1 MRLQLDHYESPL
13 GTILL
18 AIDDDG
24 ALRALDFVDYES
36 RMRRLL
42 RDHYGEYELRAG
54 SAPSSV
60 TQALDAYFD
69 GNLDALDK
77 IRVETNGTPFQRQVW
92 QALRTISAGSDPQ
105 LRATCHPH
113 RSSGGQPCRRRG
125 ERCKPRRDHRAVPSR
140 HRGRGLP
147 HRLRRRVAAQTL
159 VAGSRT
165 WTSGCS
171 ALRRHGRRRSI
182 RAVAV
187 TLATVRR

>member
-92 QALRTISAGSDPQ
+92 QALRTISAGATRSYGQ
-105 LRATCHPH
+105 LATLIGRPAA
-113 RSSGGQPCRRRG
+113 S
-125 ERCKPRRDHRAVPSR
+125 RAVGAANGANPVAIIVPCHRVIGAGGSLTGYGGGLPR
-140 HRGRGLP
+140 KRWLLDHERGRADAL
-147 HRLRRRVAAQTL
+147 HFEDMVAEGQ
-159 VAGSRT
+159 
-165 WTSGCS
+165 
-171 ALRRHGRRRSI
+171 
-182 RAVAV
+182 
-187 TLATVRR
+187 